1 MAEIR
6 IMDVNEQFER
16 MDDVRA
22 LFTEYA
28 REIGIDLGFQGFEQ
42 ELAELPGCY
51 EAPHGV
57 ILLAEADGQ
66 LAGCVA
72 LRPLE
77 ESIAELKRMYV
88 RPAYRGRGIA
98 GRLVDEVISRALQ
111 AGYRGIRLDTLA
123 TMTAARGLYERLGFA
138 RIEPYYHNPLPD
150 VAYYELKF
158 GRSDEPTGN

>member
-1 MAEIR
+1 MAEIQ
-6 IMDVNEQFER
+6 IVDVTEDFER

-51 EAPHGV
+51 QAAHGV
-57 ILLAEADGQ
+57 ILLAETDGQ

-72 LRPLE
+72 LRPLADR
-77 ESIAELKRMYV
+77 IAELKRMYV
-88 RPAYRGRGIA
+88 RPRYRGCGIA
-98 GRLVDEVISRALQ
+98 GCLADEVISRALQ
-111 AGYRGIRLDTLA
+111 AGYSSIRLDTLA
-123 TMTAARGLYERLGFA
+123 VMTAARGLYERLGFT
-138 RIEPYYHNPLPD
+138 RIESYYNNPLPD

-158 GRSDEPTGN
+158 SRGREPTGN